1 MVALAM
7 PTKLLGLVAVLLV
20 GPYVVRQAI
29 GTAAIIGGVSML
41 RHWEPRLTRHA
52 LHATPYTSAESTLL
66 WKELARLCSH
76 LRLPPARAIYTSA
89 R

>member
-20 GPYVVRQAI
+20 GPYVVRHAI

-52 LHATPYTSAESTLL
+52 LHV
-66 WKELARLCSH
+66 C
-76 LRLPPARAIYTSA
+76 
-89 R
+89 